1 MCLTSRF
8 GWRDNVGEPHFNDE
22 RNELAR
28 IGAMTAMLPNRGKRS
43 PTENQSARARDYM
56 SVQERKVFTA
66 MSDMARH
73 TTKLDSVFAKHV
85 YATMGT
91 KTYRVAVEP
100 NGRVNI
106 TTWGLAEDIDRS
118 YDSVD
123 DLPQWMQRKI
133 AVLMIFDPEKPMEE
147 IKGIGRRIS
156 RGTFWVFPD
165 EGEDD
170 GDDTRTP
177 CESTGT

>member
-1 MCLTSRF
+1 MES
-8 GWRDNVGEPHFNDE
+8 NAE
-22 RNELAR
+22 
-28 IGAMTAMLPNRGKRS
+28 
-43 PTENQSARARDYM
+43 QYM
-56 SVQERKVFTA
+56 SRQERKVFTA
-66 MSDMARH
+66 MSDLTRQEGAN
-73 TTKLDSVFAKHV
+73 VNAAKIACKM
-85 YATMGT
+85 YATMST
-91 KTYRVAVEP
+91 RTYRVAVDP

-106 TTWGLAEDIDRS
+106 TTWGLAEDIDRG

-123 DLPQWMQRKI
+123 ELPEWMQRKI

-147 IKGIGRRIS
+147 IKGVGRRIS

>member
-1 MCLTSRF
+1 MSKPF
-8 GWRDNVGEPHFNDE
+8 FNDE
-22 RNELAR
+22 SNEIAR
-28 IGAMTAMLPNRGKRS
+28 IGALTAMLPNRGKWS
-43 PTENQSARARDYM
+43 PTESQVARARDYM

-66 MSDMARH
+66 MSDLARH
-73 TTKLDSVFAKHV
+73 VPVNSVFATKM
-85 YATMGT
+85 YATMAT
-91 KTYRVAVEP
+91 QTYRIAVEP

-156 RGTFWVFPD
+156 RATFWVYPD

-177 CESTGT
+177 CENTGT

>member
-1 MCLTSRF
+1 MEYNA
-8 GWRDNVGEPHFNDE
+8 D
-22 RNELAR
+22 
-28 IGAMTAMLPNRGKRS
+28 K
-43 PTENQSARARDYM
+43 YM
-56 SVQERKVFTA
+56 SRMERKVFTA
-66 MSDMARH
+66 MSDLARH
-73 TTKLDSVFAKHV
+73 TPKTDDRIFISKM
-85 YATMGT
+85 YATMAT
-91 KTYRVAVEP
+91 QTYRIAVEP

-156 RGTFWVFPD
+156 RATFWVYPD

-177 CESTGT
+177 CENTGT

>member
-1 MCLTSRF
+1 MA
-8 GWRDNVGEPHFNDE
+8 DYFNEE

-28 IGAMTAMLPNRGKRS
+28 IGAMASMLPGRGKWS
-43 PTENQSARARDYM
+43 PSESQVARIKDNM

-66 MSDMARH
+66 MSDI
-73 TTKLDSVFAKHV
+73 AKHRTVDKTFAQKV
-85 YATMGT
+85 YATMST
-91 KTYRVAVEP
+91 QTYRVAVEP
-100 NGRVNI
+100 SGRVNI

-123 DLPQWMQRKI
+123 ELPEWMQRKI
-133 AVLMIFDPEKPMEE
+133 AVLMIFDPEKPMDE

-156 RGTFWVFPD
+156 RGTFWVYPD

-177 CESTGT
+177 CENTGT

>member
-1 MCLTSRF
+1 MES
-8 GWRDNVGEPHFNDE
+8 NAE
-22 RNELAR
+22 
-28 IGAMTAMLPNRGKRS
+28 
-43 PTENQSARARDYM
+43 QYM
-56 SVQERKVFTA
+56 SRQERKVFTA
-66 MSDMARH
+66 MSDLSRQEGINVNAATIACKM
-73 TTKLDSVFAKHV
+73 
-85 YATMGT
+85 YATMST
-91 KTYRVAVEP
+91 QTYRVAVEP
-100 NGRVNI
+100 SGRVNI

-123 DLPQWMQRKI
+123 ELPEWMQRKI

-156 RGTFWVFPD
+156 RGTFWVYPD

-177 CESTGT
+177 CENTGT

>member
-1 MCLTSRF
+1 MSKPF
-8 GWRDNVGEPHFNDE
+8 FNDE
-22 RNELAR
+22 SNELAR
-28 IGAMTAMLPNRGKRS
+28 IGALTSMLPNKAGKWS
-43 PTENQSARARDYM
+43 PTEAQSERARDYM

-73 TTKLDSVFAKHV
+73 TTKLDGAFAKRV
-85 YATMGT
+85 YATMT
-91 KTYRVAVEP
+91 TQTYRIAVEP
-100 NGRVNI
+100 SGRVNI
-106 TTWGLAEDIDRS
+106 TTWGLAEDIDRG

-123 DLPQWMQRKI
+123 DLPEWMQRKI
-133 AVLMIFDPEKPMEE
+133 AVLMIFDPEKPMDE

-156 RGTFWVFPD
+156 RGTFWVYPD
-165 EGEDD
+165 EGEDE

>member
-1 MCLTSRF
+1 M
-8 GWRDNVGEPHFNDE
+8 DHNAD
-22 RNELAR
+22 
-28 IGAMTAMLPNRGKRS
+28 K
-43 PTENQSARARDYM
+43 YM
-56 SVQERKVFTA
+56 SRMERKVYTA
-66 MSDMARH
+66 MSDLARNMA
-73 TTKLDSVFAKHV
+73 TNIDDILATKM
-85 YATMGT
+85 YATMAT
-91 KTYRVAVEP
+91 QTYRIAVDM

-106 TTWGLAEDIDRS
+106 TTWGLAVDLDRS

-133 AVLMIFDPEKPMEE
+133 AVLMIFDPDKPMED

-156 RGTFWVFPD
+156 RATFWVYPD

-177 CESTGT
+177 CENTGT

>member
-1 MCLTSRF
+1 MES
-8 GWRDNVGEPHFNDE
+8 NAE
-22 RNELAR
+22 
-28 IGAMTAMLPNRGKRS
+28 
-43 PTENQSARARDYM
+43 QYM
-56 SVQERKVFTA
+56 SRQERKVFTA
-66 MSDMARH
+66 MSDLTRQEGIN
-73 TTKLDSVFAKHV
+73 VNVAKIACKM
-85 YATMGT
+85 YATMST
-91 KTYRVAVEP
+91 RTYRVSVEP
-100 NGRVNI
+100 SGRVNI
-106 TTWGLAEDIDRS
+106 TTWGLAQDIDRG

-123 DLPQWMQRKI
+123 ELPEWMQRKI

-177 CESTGT
+177 CEITGT

>member
-1 MCLTSRF
+1 MES
-8 GWRDNVGEPHFNDE
+8 NAE
-22 RNELAR
+22 
-28 IGAMTAMLPNRGKRS
+28 
-43 PTENQSARARDYM
+43 QYM
-56 SVQERKVFTA
+56 SRQERKVFTA
-66 MSDMARH
+66 MSDLTRQEG
-73 TTKLDSVFAKHV
+73 VNVNVAKIACKM
-85 YATMGT
+85 YATMST
-91 KTYRVAVEP
+91 RTYRVAVDP

-106 TTWGLAEDIDRS
+106 TTWGLAEDIDRG

-123 DLPQWMQRKI
+123 ELPEWMQRKI

>member
-1 MCLTSRF
+1 MES
-8 GWRDNVGEPHFNDE
+8 NAE
-22 RNELAR
+22 
-28 IGAMTAMLPNRGKRS
+28 
-43 PTENQSARARDYM
+43 QYM
-56 SVQERKVFTA
+56 SRQERKVFTA
-66 MSDMARH
+66 MSDLTRQEGIN
-73 TTKLDSVFAKHV
+73 VNVAKIACKM
-85 YATMGT
+85 YATMST
-91 KTYRVAVEP
+91 RTYRVSVEP
-100 NGRVNI
+100 SGRVNI
-106 TTWGLAEDIDRS
+106 TTWGLAQDIDRG

-123 DLPQWMQRKI
+123 ELPEWMQRKI

>member
-1 MCLTSRF
+1 MES
-8 GWRDNVGEPHFNDE
+8 NAE
-22 RNELAR
+22 
-28 IGAMTAMLPNRGKRS
+28 
-43 PTENQSARARDYM
+43 QYM
-56 SVQERKVFTA
+56 SRQERKVFTA
-66 MSDMARH
+66 MSDLTRQEG
-73 TTKLDSVFAKHV
+73 VNVNVAKIACKM
-85 YATMGT
+85 YATMST
-91 KTYRVAVEP
+91 RTYRVSVEP
-100 NGRVNI
+100 SGRVNI
-106 TTWGLAEDIDRS
+106 TTWGLAQDIDRG

-123 DLPQWMQRKI
+123 ELPEWMQRKI